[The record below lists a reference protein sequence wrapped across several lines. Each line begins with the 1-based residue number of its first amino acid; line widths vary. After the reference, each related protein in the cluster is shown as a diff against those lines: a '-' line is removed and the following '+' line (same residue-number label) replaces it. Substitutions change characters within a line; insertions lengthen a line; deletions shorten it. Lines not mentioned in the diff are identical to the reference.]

1 MLEQLFLVATEMES
15 MDDQGTCSTMLNCK
29 IMATLFYE
37 PSTRTRFS
45 FEAAMLKLG
54 GQVITT
60 ENATQFSSVAK
71 GETLED
77 TIRIVNGYADVIVL
91 RHSDNNAPE
100 IAAKV
105 SEVPVINAGA
115 GTGEHPTQA
124 LLDMLTIHKELKQID
139 GLHVGMV
146 GDIKYSRVIR
156 SLIKF
161 LGLYKNIKMDFCS
174 PLELSLT
181 DEDRAYLQEK
191 KIPYAEHASVD
202 SFIASVD
209 VLYVTRVQKERFASQ
224 DEYERLKN
232 AYVIDKNTIKKMKQE
247 AIIMHAL
254 PRITEIAS
262 EVDSDPRAAYFRQA
276 QNGLYIRMALL
287 KMLLT

>member
-1 MLEQLFLVATEMES
+1 
-15 MDDQGTCSTMLNCK
+15 
-29 IMATLFYE
+29 
-37 PSTRTRFS
+37 
-45 FEAAMLKLG
+45 MLKLG